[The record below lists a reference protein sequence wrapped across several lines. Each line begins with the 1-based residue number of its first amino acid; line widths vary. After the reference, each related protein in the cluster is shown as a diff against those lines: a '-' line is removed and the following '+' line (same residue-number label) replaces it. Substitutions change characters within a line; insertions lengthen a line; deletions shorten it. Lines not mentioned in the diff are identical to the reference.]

1 MIFITCSAFL
11 VFYLRKI
18 LSAALLCF
26 INWVFLGN
34 RFFGEYFC
42 LEWLFE
48 LTQRKKGSKMESA
61 KKQGSAASSLTAD
74 LFGFKEPPPKSSTG
88 IFASIFPPP
97 SQVYLILLN
106 SYLCC
111 LLVLHSISGFCQEA
125 AFKSREIG

>member
-1 MIFITCSAFL
+1 M
-11 VFYLRKI
+11 
-18 LSAALLCF
+18 
-26 INWVFLGN
+26 
-34 RFFGEYFC
+34 
-42 LEWLFE
+42 EWLFE
-48 LTQRKKGSKMESA
+48 LTQRKKGNKMESA

-74 LFGFKEPPPKSSTG
+74 LFGVKEPPPKSSTG